1 MKRYVLVLL
10 QVVLVTFFAQA
21 QKQGNYWYF
30 GNNAG
35 LNFNTDPPTIL
46 TNGMLSTTEGCATIS
61 DADGNLLF
69 YTDGIKVYNKNH
81 GTMPNGTGLLGDPSS
96 AQSGI
101 IVPYPGKPSQYF
113 IFTVSAYSNSSLYYS
128 IVDMSL
134 NGGLGDV
141 LTPKNVPV
149 LATTEESVCAVFA
162 NNFYWIITHKRGSN
176 QYYAYKLTN
185 AGLDLANPVITSV
198 GYTTPS
204 NGDIG
209 YLKSDIT
216 GTKLAM
222 TYYFAGKTEVLS
234 FNKVTGVVSTPI
246 ALTVAS
252 SYGVEFSPN
261 GKVLYVHGFGAGTYQ
276 FNLEAGTQ
284 TQIQSSQFT
293 LRTGASEGALQI
305 AVNGKIYVA
314 NFGAT
319 SLSVINNP
327 NVLGTGCNYVIGGQ
341 SLGSKTSA
349 IGLPTIMTSFVSTGP
364 PIVSGPAATNISNT
378 SATIEAI
385 VNGDGGSAITERGFY
400 YGTTANP
407 TTNKTTVTG
416 TTGNFNTGISGLTP
430 NTLYYFRAYA
440 TNANGTTYTV
450 DETFTTAAAP
460 AGPAITAGFTVN
472 TANQCFSGHSY
483 TFTNTSSITSGTLS
497 YSWDFG
503 DGNTATTTSPSHTY
517 SAPGT
522 YTVTLT
528 ATEDEG
534 EATETSTQTVIVYAS
549 PVASFT
555 TGTAGSQCLTGN
567 SYSFTNTSSISSGT
581 LTYSWDFGDGSTA
594 TSQDATHSYTA
605 AGTYTVK
612 LTATS
617 GNNCANSTTTTVT
630 VYAQPVATFTI
641 NNASQCFTGNS
652 YSFTNTSSISSGTL
666 TYSWD
671 FGDGGTA
678 TSQDATHS
686 YTAAGTYTVK
696 LTATSGNNCVN
707 STTKTVTVYP
717 QPTAAFTI
725 GSTTQCFTGNSFS
738 FTNTSSISS
747 GTLTYSWDFGD
758 GSTATS
764 QDATHSYTAAG
775 TYTVKLTA
783 TSANNCVHST
793 TATVTVYPKP
803 TVAFTINTAEQCL
816 TNNKF
821 TFSNTSAI
829 SSGSITYAWNFGD
842 GSTLTSQN
850 PEHQYSAP
858 GTYKVKLVVTSN
870 NNCKDSLEKTVTVY
884 SLPTGTLTTPNGLTI
899 CDGTTTTLQ
908 ATGGNT
914 YQWYLDDVAINNATG
929 STYAATTGGVY
940 TVKLFNEQGCT
951 NMATGS
957 ATMTLIRQPAVNF
970 SFDKYCIG
978 QPTTFNNQSTTTQSG
993 AVTYN
998 WTLGNN
1004 TTSTDKN
1011 PVVSYTQVA
1020 TYAVKLEVVPTLCPA
1035 LKQSVTKNVNTE
1047 APRAATRYAI
1057 VDAVIGKDV
1066 TLQARD
1072 FNATIQWT
1080 PADNLSDAHR
1090 YNPVLKPA
1098 KQQEYRIRYDFA
1110 SGCVTVDS
1118 LLVRV
1123 FNGESIFVPKAFTP
1137 NGDGKND
1144 VLRPSLV
1151 GIRELTYFRVYN
1163 RWGNLLFETRTM
1175 GQGWDGNYKGML
1187 QPMET
1192 YIWVAEGITDKG
1204 TKVRETG
1211 NTTLIR

>member
-617 GNNCANSTTTTVT
+617 
-630 VYAQPVATFTI
+630 
-641 NNASQCFTGNS
+641 
-652 YSFTNTSSISSGTL
+652 
-666 TYSWD
+666 
-671 FGDGGTA
+671 
-678 TSQDATHS
+678 
-686 YTAAGTYTVK
+686 
-696 LTATSGNNCVN
+696 
-707 STTKTVTVYP
+707 
-717 QPTAAFTI
+717 
-725 GSTTQCFTGNSFS
+725 
-738 FTNTSSISS
+738 
-747 GTLTYSWDFGD
+747 
-758 GSTATS
+758 
-764 QDATHSYTAAG
+764 
-775 TYTVKLTA
+775 
-783 TSANNCVHST
+783 ANNCVHST